1 MRLTGKS
8 KMKDYFELREQ
19 FLTEAKVGVTKL
31 KAGMSVE
38 LNVKGS
44 MAKRSGY
51 SKGDNPFGD
60 GVKLKVLGFGIVPF
74 GKTAEKKHVIT
85 KSVDEFNKKYKADM
99 QKLKAQD
106 DNAYERG
113 LTMYSGPGKLRIM
126 ANDLAD
132 NGTLG
137 SSVKPGFVSYIVQVM
152 GGEMKGQFKY
162 LYVSASLNDKWCVYL
177 SDDTEFDLF
186 T

>member
-1 MRLTGKS
+1 MSLVDQEHKK
-8 KMKDYFELREQ
+8 KMSIFRQILRFQ
-19 FLTEAKVGVTKL
+19 EAVNGVF
-31 KAGMSVE
+31 V
-38 LNVKGS
+38 
-44 MAKRSGY
+44 
-51 SKGDNPFGD
+51 
-60 GVKLKVLGFGIVPF
+60 
-74 GKTAEKKHVIT
+74 
-85 KSVDEFNKKYKADM
+85 
-99 QKLKAQD
+99 Q
-106 DNAYERG
+106 
-113 LTMYSGPGKLRIM
+113 RIM